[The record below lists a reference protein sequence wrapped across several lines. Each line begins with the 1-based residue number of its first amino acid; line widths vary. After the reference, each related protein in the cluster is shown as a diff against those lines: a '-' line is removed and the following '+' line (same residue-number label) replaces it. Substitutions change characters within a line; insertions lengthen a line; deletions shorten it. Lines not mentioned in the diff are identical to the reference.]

1 MASHHVYLPPGWEEA
16 RDPSTG
22 RIYYANRA
30 TGETMW
36 QPPPLPRL
44 PPPPPPPPSSLQ
56 QQQSTELTNN
66 NTSNTHNND
75 ALDSILASDATT
87 SNSQLLQQHTQV
99 EPPVAI
105 DASTQNNAR
114 HKSAEEVSLLTQQRF
129 PINYTT
135 NSKSTLK
142 GEVTEFANNNFF
154 SVRDEGRNL
163 IVCSKQATSYE
174 KRVQSGMVQLSGRTR
189 YTQCSFCPWQIH
201 FSNKNNVVTIDRMN
215 TMHNH
220 PCTASNLIVSEKRS
234 GRAVE
239 AAVRSCTDLL
249 APILLSKEPM
259 KGKCNLLRRMI
270 RPRIKGIALTGKNI
284 GAIVRGVESEIAKG
298 NYTVPPMID
307 VDVMQAFT
315 SVDIASENAHQVLTD
330 LINNSDGELS
340 WNVTIGLCNG

>member
-87 SNSQLLQQHTQV
+87 SNSQPASNTENCIVTQNSQQQHTQV

-114 HKSAEEVSLLTQQRF
+114 HKSAEEVSLLTQQHF

-284 GAIVRGVESEIAKG
+284 GAIVRGSNLKLPRA
-298 NYTVPPMID
+298 
-307 VDVMQAFT
+307 
-315 SVDIASENAHQVLTD
+315 
-330 LINNSDGELS
+330 
-340 WNVTIGLCNG
+340 TILFLL